1 MIPRRIFF
9 FTIISFS
16 ILAAQTDY
24 RSTIKI
30 PDIPGYKTLKCDFHT
45 HTVFSDGSVWPTVR
59 VEEAWHD
66 GLDAIAI
73 TDHIEY
79 QPKKNDI
86 PINHNRSYEIAKKS
100 GDYLGITVIK
110 GAEITRGMPPGHI
123 NALFLKDT
131 NPLVKD
137 DWKEVV
143 AEAKKQDAFLFW
155 NHPGWTPQL
164 KDGKTIWYDEHIQM
178 VKDKIL
184 NGAEIVNGYDY
195 YPEIQDWCLQNNL
208 AMLGNTDIHS
218 PITFDYPD
226 HERRTITLV
235 FAKDN
240 TEESIKDALMN
251 QRTAVFVKNVLY
263 GKEEYLKEIF
273 INSIS
278 FNKSDIKLKGKDW
291 FSLQVAN
298 NSDIN
303 YELELI
309 NDNDQIQFPK
319 AIKLAAGKTVLFQV
333 YAKKDGL
340 TISETFDVEY
350 QIKNLKVT
358 SQEVLKTKFKFNV
371 SVEPKN

>member
-1 MIPRRIFF
+1 MLKRIFLIA
-9 FTIISFS
+9 TISLS
-16 ILAAQTDY
+16 IITAQTNY
-24 RSTIKI
+24 RNTINI
-30 PDIPGYKTLKCDFHT
+30 PDILGYKTLKCDFHT
-45 HTVFSDGSVWPTVR
+45 HTVFSDGYVWPTVR
-59 VEEAWHD
+59 VEEAWHN

-86 PINHNRSYEIAKKS
+86 PTNHNRSYEVAKKS
-100 GDYLGITVIK
+100 GEYLGITIIK

-143 AEAKKQDAFLFW
+143 VEASKQGAFLFW

-164 KDGKTIWYDEHIQM
+164 KDGKTVWYDEHIQM
-178 VKDKIL
+178 IKDKIL

-208 AMLGNTDIHS
+208 AMLGNSDIHS

-226 HERRTITLV
+226 GERRTVTLV

-240 TEESIKDALMN
+240 SEESIKDALMN
-251 QRTAVFVKNVLY
+251 QRTAVFVKNVIY

-273 INSIS
+273 INSVS
-278 FNKSDIKLKGKDW
+278 FNKTDVTLKGKDW
-291 FSLQVAN
+291 FRLQLS
-298 NSDIN
+298 NSSDVS

-309 NDNDQIQFPK
+309 NDDEQIQFPK
-319 AIKLAAGKTVLFQV
+319 SINLLAGKTILFPV
-333 YAKKDGL
+333 YAKTDKL
-340 TISETFDVEY
+340 AISKSFDVEY

-358 SQEVLKTKFKFNV
+358 SQEVLKTKLKFHVN
-371 SVEPKN
+371 VEPKN